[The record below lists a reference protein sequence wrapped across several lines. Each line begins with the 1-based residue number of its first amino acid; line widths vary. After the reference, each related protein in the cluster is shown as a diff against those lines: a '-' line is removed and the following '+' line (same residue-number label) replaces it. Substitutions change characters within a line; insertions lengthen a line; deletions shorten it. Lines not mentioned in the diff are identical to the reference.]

1 MKTVLK
7 KPFSVGFSLTEQEL
21 RRIHNTM
28 VQQMK
33 IKSKNTISSFFELR
47 YKNGVRAEKATLDEI
62 IADNNSG
69 EWEIQE
75 LKMNLVSK
83 NRLLETKIEIEFR
96 VPPPPP
102 SKESTQRPYS
112 IQYDIVGDERDWV
125 YLTSSQ
131 LDDRIANLKQHPLF
145 EFLIFALALSV
156 VLLFVSIATFAPTS
170 KILLPLGCKIGGLF
184 VSAALV
190 ICFLTVLYG
199 FRSYNFCWGD
209 YLKIYNDRRTVAKYV
224 INGIIVALALGI
236 MGSIIT
242 NLIFLR

>member
-1 MKTVLK
+1 
-7 KPFSVGFSLTEQEL
+7 
-21 RRIHNTM
+21 M

-102 SKESTQRPYS
+102 SKESTQRPFQFNTIS
-112 IQYDIVGDERDWV
+112 LG
-125 YLTSSQ
+125 TSVIGYILQ
-131 LDDRIANLKQHPLF
+131 
-145 EFLIFALALSV
+145 
-156 VLLFVSIATFAPTS
+156 AP
-170 KILLPLGCKIGGLF
+170 
-184 VSAALV
+184 
-190 ICFLTVLYG
+190 
-199 FRSYNFCWGD
+199 N
-209 YLKIYNDRRTVAKYV
+209 
-224 INGIIVALALGI
+224 
-236 MGSIIT
+236 
-242 NLIFLR
+242 